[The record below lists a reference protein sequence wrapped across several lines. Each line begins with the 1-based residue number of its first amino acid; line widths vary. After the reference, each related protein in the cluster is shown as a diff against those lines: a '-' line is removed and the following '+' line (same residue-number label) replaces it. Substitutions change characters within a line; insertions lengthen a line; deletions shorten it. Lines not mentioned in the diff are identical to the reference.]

1 MTNDLQAAVENLKG
15 QSTEN
20 QPVGSHIQATKITL
34 TQEPGAQSSGAVPV
48 LRAAF
53 PFLRA

>member
-1 MTNDLQAAVENLKG
+1 MTNDLQAAVENLKD

-34 TQEPGAQSSGAVPV
+34 TQEPGDPPAESSG
-48 LRAAF
+48 LHHC
-53 PFLRA
+53 